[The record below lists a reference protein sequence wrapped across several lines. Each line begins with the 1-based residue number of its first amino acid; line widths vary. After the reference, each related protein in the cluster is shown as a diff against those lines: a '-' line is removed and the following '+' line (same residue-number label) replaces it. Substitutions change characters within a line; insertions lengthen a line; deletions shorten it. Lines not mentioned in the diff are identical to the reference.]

1 MLAVKLR
8 CWWIIGSM
16 DEGFILANKYRRA
29 VFTEIAA
36 GESNP
41 RMIAKKHHI
50 IDKVVDDIVSKL
62 IDGGLV
68 EEKNDAYVL
77 TGEGEKIAAELQNQ
91 EKM

>member
-1 MLAVKLR
+1 
-8 CWWIIGSM
+8 M

-36 GESNP
+36 GESDP
-41 RMIAKKHHI
+41 QMIAKKHHI
-50 IDKVVDDIVSKL
+50 IDRVVDDIVTKF

-68 EEKNDAYVL
+68 EKKDEEYVL
-77 TGEGEKIAAELQNQ
+77 TGEGEKIAAELQSQ